1 MRAEKR
7 LYIIIISLI
16 CLFGLTQ
23 PVSADGWKFRSAS
36 ENAVPWNKG
45 AGGPGMGKTGSEN
58 SILKMKISGQTG
70 LKKEGT
76 APVPGSDYPKEDD
89 DAQNSGS
96 GKMKDGRVSDN
107 KVEKN
112 KSDKNSKDNDKTEK
126 KALSEDKIKRKIDPD
141 DWRLILV
148 NKQNPIPDDYDAVMI
163 PFRGGVSIREE
174 IKGPLDEMFEAAA
187 SEGITLQA
195 CSGYRSHEHQ
205 QALFDRKIRTY
216 TGQGLSY
223 LDAFRIGSYSVII
236 PGTSEHELGM
246 ALDIVTPGYTS
257 LNEGF
262 ANTDAGR
269 WLKNNAFKYG
279 FILRYPKGKEY
290 ITGIIFEPWHYRY
303 VGKEAAA
310 DIRNRDLTLEEYLEE
325 LELY

>member
-1 MRAEKR
+1 MRAVKR
-7 LYIIIISLI
+7 FYLIILSLI
-16 CLFGLTQ
+16 CLFSLTL
-23 PVSADGWKFRSAS
+23 PVYADGWKFRSAS

-45 AGGPGMGKTGSEN
+45 TGGLGMEKTGSEN
-58 SILKMKISGQTG
+58 SVLKLKISGQTG
-70 LKKEGT
+70 LRNEGSV
-76 APVPGSDYPKEDD
+76 PVSANNSPK
-89 DAQNSGS
+89 
-96 GKMKDGRVSDN
+96 KDGRVSENKADKKEADN
-107 KVEKN
+107 SRDTDRAKRETV
-112 KSDKNSKDNDKTEK
+112 T
-126 KALSEDKIKRKIDPD
+126 EDKKKRKIDPD

-148 NKQNPIPDDYDAVMI
+148 NKQNPIPDDYDAVMV
-163 PFRGGVSIREE
+163 PFRGGVTIREE
-174 IKGPLDEMFEAAA
+174 IKEPLDTMFDAAA
-187 SEGITLQA
+187 LEGITLQA

-310 DIRNRDLTLEEYLEE
+310 DIRNMDITLEEYLEE

>member
-1 MRAEKR
+1 MMLVARGMIVCGKSEGTDTDHLELMKDYHKRIILISGTVIALICMRAPAEG
-7 LYIIIISLI
+7 S
-16 CLFGLTQ
+16 T
-23 PVSADGWKFRSAS
+23 WKFKPAS
-36 ENAVPWNKG
+36 GNAVPWNRE
-45 AGGPGMGKTGSEN
+45 AGDFNGIKTTSGNSTLKMRMSGQVSQNKEETPSVSEN
-58 SILKMKISGQTG
+58 DTG
-70 LKKEGT
+70 KKET
-76 APVPGSDYPKEDD
+76 A
-89 DAQNSGS
+89 
-96 GKMKDGRVSDN
+96 
-107 KVEKN
+107 EKN
-112 KSDKNSKDNDKTEK
+112 ADKSESTK
-126 KALSEDKIKRKIDPD
+126 KAVSVNRVEN

-148 NKQNPIPDDYDAVMI
+148 NKQNPIPDDYEAVMV
-163 PFRGGVSIREE
+163 PFRGGVTIREE
-174 IKGPLDEMFEAAA
+174 IKGPLDEMFDAAA
-187 SEGITLQA
+187 SEGVTLQA

-216 TGQGLSY
+216 TGSGLSY

-246 ALDIVTPGYTS
+246 ALDIVTPSYTA

-262 ANTDAGR
+262 ERTEAGR

-303 VGKEAAA
+303 VGKEAATE
-310 DIRNRDLTLEEYLEE
+310 IKNRGLTLEEYLEE